1 MDLNKE
7 TIDLILADDHEI
19 MRVGLR
25 RLLILDRRINI
36 LGEAENGLDAFKL
49 VEHYRPDIAL
59 LDINMPIMS
68 GIEATKLIKAY
79 DANVAV
85 VMLTAYEDYDH
96 LEKALDAGANGYLS
110 KSVNSGF
117 LVESLFLVTKGER
130 VFSRSILN
138 LMQKKLPSHNDEEMP
153 PVRLTRREQEII
165 NLIAQGYKSTEI
177 AEKVFLSIRTVESHR
192 SNIMKKL
199 GIKTASALVRY
210 AVLNFSD
217 NEKSLISKK

>member
-1 MDLNKE
+1 MNLNKQ